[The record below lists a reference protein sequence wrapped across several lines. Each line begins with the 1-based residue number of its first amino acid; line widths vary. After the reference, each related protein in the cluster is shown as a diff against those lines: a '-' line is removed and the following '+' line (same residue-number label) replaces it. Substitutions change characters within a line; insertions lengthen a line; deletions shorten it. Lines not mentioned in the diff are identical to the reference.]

1 MEKKLI
7 VNPGKDEFVTI
18 DANKY
23 SCYAIKTHTITK
35 NDSLFHIIDQYV
47 SPLITKEDIVFISE
61 KMVACTEGRA
71 YQADKIKAGFV
82 ARMLSRCVKRSA
94 NGIGLA
100 MPETMQCAI
109 DETGLVRI
117 LVAAFAG
124 MVGKLLHRHGWFYK
138 IAGRKA
144 AAIDGPCSY
153 TLPPYNKYIV
163 LAPADPCRTACDI
176 SDRLGGN
183 TVLIIDANDLGCEIL
198 GTSDQKTDVSIYK
211 KLLRQNPLGQSTQS
225 TPIGILRPC
234 HKTIKPPQ

>member
-7 VNPGKDEFVTI
+7 VNPGKKEFVTI
-18 DANKY
+18 DANRY
-23 SCYAIKTHTITK
+23 GCYAIKTHTITK
-35 NDSLFHIIDQYV
+35 NDVLLSIIDQYV
-47 SPLITKEDIVFISE
+47 LPLLMEEDIVFISE

-71 YQADKIKAGFV
+71 YQANKIKAGCM
-82 ARMLSRCVKRSA
+82 ARMLSRFVKRSA

-117 LVAAFAG
+117 LIAAFAG
-124 MVGKLLHRHGWFYK
+124 MIGKLLHRHGWFYK

-153 TLPPYNKYIV
+153 TLPPYNEYIV
-163 LAPADPCRTACDI
+163 LSPADPCQTACSI
-176 SDRLGGN
+176 SHRLGGH

-198 GTSDQKTDVSIYK
+198 GMSDRKIDVSIYK
-211 KLLRQNPLGQSTQS
+211 KLLGQNPLGQSTQS

-234 HKTIKPPQ
+234 RKTAKSS